1 MANDLLGRWGE
12 SLAAA
17 YLQKRR
23 YRIVA
28 ANYRCRFGEIDL
40 IAADTIEERIV
51 LLQQEKKALSDGVLL
66 GEDSLFTV
74 DAAALREILK
84 G

>member
-1 MANDLLGRWGE
+1 M
-12 SLAAA
+12 
-17 YLQKRR
+17 
-23 YRIVA
+23 
-28 ANYRCRFGEIDL
+28 FDL
-40 IAADTIEERIV
+40 ITADTIEERIV

-74 DAAALREILK
+74 DASALRAILK